1 MDFPLAKWFA
11 QLQKPTSSDMVYC
24 QKALSLRHTTWGD
37 STSKSL
43 VFSSRVFPT
52 HSKKLPKQQIP
63 WIPLTVFKLLGK
75 GNGKREGNSLYLK
88 LEEGKKKKRRKTN
101 CPSCYG
107 GKGYIILCSNYKK
120 PEIWVLLKPCFMLV
134 TIVFLRKV
142 PAPILNSVMF
152 RFCFT
157 VVWLHH
163 WEQRF
168 AALLFEPM
176 RLSLFGKVVR
186 VSSHSHSWRWR

>member
-1 MDFPLAKWFA
+1 
-11 QLQKPTSSDMVYC
+11 MVYC

-52 HSKKLPKQQIP
+52 HSMNPINCFQTIRQ
-63 WIPLTVFKLLGK
+63 
-75 GNGKREGNSLYLK
+75 GKREKRKGNSLYLK
-88 LEEGKKKKRRKTN
+88 LEEGKKTN
-101 CPSCYG
+101 CPSSYG

-163 WEQRF
+163 
-168 AALLFEPM
+168 
-176 RLSLFGKVVR
+176 
-186 VSSHSHSWRWR
+186 